1 MFKSLL
7 GNYGQFGMR
16 KVFGVRNLGPNPF
29 IWKASQNWHIGG
41 KNFNWFC
48 SKDQNDVPD
57 DHGYQKYSE

>member
-1 MFKSLL
+1 
-7 GNYGQFGMR
+7 MR